1 MLNYANLNDVEFEYL
16 CQDIMQR
23 KLNTELHRFASG
35 KDGGIDL
42 ADDVHSKNIIVQ
54 VKHYIKSPISQLM
67 AALKNELDK
76 VTKLSPKEYYVCC
89 SKELTPQKVEE
100 IYNLFSTYMR
110 STSNVITLND
120 IDDFLNAPENIEIL
134 KKHYKL
140 WLESTGILQE
150 IRNTNVFV
158 DCETLLA
165 DIENEKNLFVKTSAF
180 DSALKCLEDN
190 KALFITGNPGV
201 GKTITSKMLVLHYAT
216 NGYRVR
222 FSTNT
227 SNLDELKKSLSRNP
241 EIKEI
246 ILVDDCFGQAYF
258 KMKDSQNVEL
268 LSLINYVNASPN
280 KLLIL
285 NSRITILQ
293 EAKERKPELLKCF
306 EGNQCRIYILN
317 MSAIDIVEKA
327 KIFYNHIAFNGMD
340 NEYFAEIKREK
351 HYLNIIN
358 HPNYTPRIIE
368 FICNPNRYRD
378 ISADNYYAFVM
389 QQLNNPKEIWKDEY
403 ERRLE
408 KVDRLLL
415 LTLYSLS
422 DSAVDESKVKICF
435 EHRIS
440 CEPGIDT
447 TINQYEASLSRL
459 LEGFVQIISENGT
472 KKLAMVNPSV
482 NDYIDGR
489 MNASTLEKQQLINC
503 VFSIQQKKRLLSES
517 DFDMFVQAALKNHA
531 IEKYLFDSEDQK
543 KSFITFYISKYK
555 IYDDAYS
562 AYIQSFLKT
571 PYYLCIYGKEAI
583 TSIEIFKELFQNN
596 SICEFYRIGEFLTS
610 KSSLEKMLDTFAFD
624 EMVEIIRLI
633 DHFYSGDNRVS
644 FVETASKQLR
654 CAIERL
660 CEDLDADE
668 FDPDINQAIELSKY
682 FDGYCADIDVE
693 QATCYIEDDIVSD
706 IEDII
711 DSKLSTLPDDIKHHQ
726 NYTDNLT
733 HSIYGVEELLNSYF
747 EDDGY
752 DYDYHEDF
760 HDGCEDSDSEVDY
773 IFNRN

>member
-54 VKHYIKSPISQLM
+54 IKHYIKSPVSKLM
-67 AALKNELDK
+67 VALRNELDK
-76 VTKLSPKEYYVCC
+76 VVKLSPKEYYVCC
-89 SKELTPQKVEE
+89 SKELSPQKVEE
-100 IYNLFSTYMR
+100 IYNLFSNYMR

-140 WLESTGILQE
+140 WIESTGILQE
-150 IRNTNVFV
+150 IGNTNVFV

-180 DSALKCLEDN
+180 DSALKCLQDN
-190 KALFITGNPGV
+190 K
-201 GKTITSKMLVLHYAT
+201 
-216 NGYRVR
+216 
-222 FSTNT
+222 
-227 SNLDELKKSLSRNP
+227 
-241 EIKEI
+241 
-246 ILVDDCFGQAYF
+246 
-258 KMKDSQNVEL
+258 
-268 LSLINYVNASPN
+268 
-280 KLLIL
+280 
-285 NSRITILQ
+285 
-293 EAKERKPELLKCF
+293 
-306 EGNQCRIYILN
+306 
-317 MSAIDIVEKA
+317 
-327 KIFYNHIAFNGMD
+327 
-340 NEYFAEIKREK
+340 
-351 HYLNIIN
+351 
-358 HPNYTPRIIE
+358 
-368 FICNPNRYRD
+368 
-378 ISADNYYAFVM
+378 
-389 QQLNNPKEIWKDEY
+389 QLNNPKEIWKDEY

-440 CEPGIDT
+440 CESGIDT

-503 VFSIQQKKRLLSES
+503 VCSIQQKKRLLSES
-517 DFDMFVQAALKNHA
+517 DFDMFAQAALKNHE

-562 AYIQSFLKT
+562 AYIQSFLKA
-571 PYYLCIYGKEAI
+571 PYYLCIYGKETI
-583 TSIEIFKELFQNN
+583 TSIEIFKELFQND
-596 SICEFYRIGEFLTS
+596 SICEFYRIGDFLKS
-610 KSSLEKMLDTFAFD
+610 KSSLEKMLDNFAFD
-624 EMVEIIRLI
+624 EKVEVIHLI
-633 DHFYSGDNRVS
+633 DHFYSGDNRAS

-660 CEDLDADE
+660 CEDLNADE
-668 FDPDINQAIELSKY
+668 FEPDINRAIELSKY
-682 FDGYCADIDVE
+682 FDGDYADINVE
-693 QATCYIEDDIVSD
+693 KATCYIEDDIVSD

-726 NYTDNLT
+726 NYTDNLIY
-733 HSIYGVEELLNSYF
+733 SIYGVEELLNSYF

-752 DYDYHEDF
+752 DYDYHENF
-760 HDGCEDSDSEVDY
+760 YDGYEDSNSEVDY